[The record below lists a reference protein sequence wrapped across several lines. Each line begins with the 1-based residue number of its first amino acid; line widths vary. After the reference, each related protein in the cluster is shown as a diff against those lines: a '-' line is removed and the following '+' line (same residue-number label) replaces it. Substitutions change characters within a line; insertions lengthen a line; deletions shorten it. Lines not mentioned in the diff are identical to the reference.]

1 MHSAGRSW
9 LPGGEEMAPG
19 RKHLALPGAA
29 GPHRTGLTGGKPPVW
44 GGYVA
49 GIASPS
55 PKAAPLRAAP
65 QTAAS
70 ASTSPCTQCGS
81 GALPRRFPT
90 NHSDCSDFIS
100 LLPGEEHVFLATG
113 EPAAVRS
120 SNFGRMVP
128 QDGMLPRDGWPSGL
142 TDGPQCPAGLRHR
155 VSFPSWKELWDRGC
169 PGDAAHGGQPQSKA
183 KLASPIPPPAFWVL
197 LGHVLLCRSSATTA
211 SPRPTVSPSRTS
223 SVS

>member
-1 MHSAGRSW
+1 MVRRWHREGNTWRSPGLRGHIARGSQGANPWLGGDMWQESLPRALKLPLSVLLPKRQPLPARPPAPSAQS
-9 LPGGEEMAPG
+9 
-19 RKHLALPGAA
+19 
-29 GPHRTGLTGGKPPVW
+29 
-44 GGYVA
+44 
-49 GIASPS
+49 S
-55 PKAAPLRAAP
+55 
-65 QTAAS
+65 
-70 ASTSPCTQCGS
+70 S
-81 GALPRRFPT
+81 GALPQRFPT

-169 PGDAAHGGQPQSKA
+169 PGDAAQGGQPQSKA

-211 SPRPTVSPSRTS
+211 SPGPTVSPGRTS